1 MVPDELELIAE
12 PIFYEREWIVA
23 KSPFAEAHYYLDELD
38 LFGGDS
44 VTVWKQEALIFFD
57 DRLSLVSQAFI
68 GTLRKWN

>member
-44 VTVWKQEALIFFD
+44 VTV
-57 DRLSLVSQAFI
+57 
-68 GTLRKWN
+68 